1 MMTSE
6 SSSTGHSL
14 KVNGRP
20 AVAKTAQKLQP
31 GFPKTLQGEILFL
44 HQDNL
49 NTDGIYAGKWT
60 YTEVAPAQ
68 QAEVAME
75 NYDPN
80 FKSLARA
87 GDIIVGGYN
96 FGTGS
101 SREQAVTSLK
111 HKGIGLILAGSF
123 SETYTRNAWNNGF
136 VCIEVPE
143 LAADFKNRFG
153 SSEPTVRTG
162 VQAVVDFENCVVKV
176 DGKSYSIATL
186 GKIVQELVIDGG
198 LENWV
203 KNQAAKV

>member
-1 MMTSE
+1 MNQKPA
-6 SSSTGHSL
+6 ST
-14 KVNGRP
+14 
-20 AVAKTAQKLQP
+20 KTALQLQP
-31 GFPKTLQGEILFL
+31 GFPKTIEGEILFL

-60 YTEVAPAQ
+60 YIDVAPAQ

-75 NYDPN
+75 NYDPK
-80 FKSLARA
+80 FKELAQP

-136 VCIEVPE
+136 ICIEVPQ
-143 LAADFKNRFG
+143 LAADMKKRFG
-153 SSEPTVRTG
+153 SSDATLRTG
-162 VQAVVDFENCVVKV
+162 LKAVVDFENCVVKV
-176 DGKSYSIATL
+176 ADKSYSIASL
-186 GKIVQELVIDGG
+186 GSIVQELIVDGG

-203 KNQAAKV
+203 KNQASRAL